1 MYGGS
6 AFGGGGHT
14 GGHAGGHAACS
25 EEELEGFLDALN
37 KSGIDMTEAIVRT
50 PKSVQQTMIV
60 KSLAMKYMIEK
71 VEKGADVNMKNKVLI
86 VCLSYIILI

>member
-6 AFGGGGHT
+6 AFGGVGHIVGHGG
-14 GGHAGGHAACS
+14 CS
-25 EEELEGFLDALN
+25 EEELEGFVDALN

-50 PKSVQQTMIV
+50 PESVQQTMIV
-60 KSLAMKYMIEK
+60 KSLAIKYMIEK
-71 VEKGADVNMKNKVLI
+71 GGDVNTKNKVLI

>member
-6 AFGGGGHT
+6 PFGGGGHAE
-14 GGHAGGHAACS
+14 GHAGCS

-50 PKSVQQTMIV
+50 PESVQQTMIV

-71 VEKGADVNMKNKVLI
+71 GANVNMKNKVLI

>member
-6 AFGGGGHT
+6 AFGGVGHIVGHGG
-14 GGHAGGHAACS
+14 CS

-50 PKSVQQTMIV
+50 PESVQQTMIV

-86 VCLSYIILI
+86 VCLSYILLI

>member
-1 MYGGS
+1 MYGGTS
-6 AFGGGGHT
+6 FGG

-25 EEELEGFLDALN
+25 DEELEGFLDALN
-37 KSGIDMTEAIVRT
+37 KSGIDMTEAIVK
-50 PKSVQQTMIV
+50 PPESVQQTMIV

>member
-6 AFGGGGHT
+6 AFGG

-25 EEELEGFLDALN
+25 EEELEEFIDALN

-50 PKSVQQTMIV
+50 PESVQQTMIV
-60 KSLAMKYMIEK
+60 KSLAVKYMI
-71 VEKGADVNMKNKVLI
+71 EKGADVNMKNKVLI
-86 VCLSYIILI
+86 VCLSYII

>member
-6 AFGGGGHT
+6 AFGGGGHA
-14 GGHAGGHAACS
+14 GVHAGCS
-25 EEELEGFLDALN
+25 DEELEGFLDALN

-50 PKSVQQTMIV
+50 PESVQQTMIV

-71 VEKGADVNMKNKVLI
+71 GGDVNMKNKVLI

>member
-6 AFGGGGHT
+6 AFGGGGH
-14 GGHAGGHAACS
+14 AGGHAACS
-25 EEELEGFLDALN
+25 DEELEGFLDALN

-50 PKSVQQTMIV
+50 PESVQQTMIV

-71 VEKGADVNMKNKVLI
+71 GGDVNTKNKVLI

>member
-1 MYGGS
+1 M
-6 AFGGGGHT
+6 
-14 GGHAGGHAACS
+14 
-25 EEELEGFLDALN
+25 N

-50 PKSVQQTMIV
+50 PESVQQTMIV

-71 VEKGADVNMKNKVLI
+71 VEKGANVNMKNKVLI